1 MIFPT
6 GFCERFF
13 LKNKQKMRVSLMKN
27 SLFFKARPGVL
38 APLKAAGRPPPH
50 PPRISVTPVSGRP
63 RDGCGVVRFLGG
75 AGVAARRRRAGGG
88 AKRWS
93 GRESAVAFRRES
105 GQAWAENKLLF
116 FLMKIHLFF
125 TFFS

>member
-1 MIFPT
+1 VRGWRRAAGALEAEPK
-6 GFCERFF
+6 GGLDGKAR
-13 LKNKQKMRVSLMKN
+13 
-27 SLFFKARPGVL
+27 SLFGEKVGRRGLKINSYFSRGVR
-38 APLKAAGRPPPH
+38 GW
-50 PPRISVTPVSGRP
+50 
-63 RDGCGVVRFLGG
+63 
-75 AGVAARRRRAGGG
+75 RRAGGG

-125 TFFS
+125 TFFHKKKYFFAKKNRKKHDSLSTPLSTV